1 MLIFHCAARGPFAL
15 HSAAMSSGSGRERTS
30 QGKSATSQ
38 TASEGGSPI
47 SAQAKKQKGE
57 GQGGSAS
64 TDDERATHSGE
75 HINQFYM
82 QNYSNTFTLE
92 NNLEYMSGSL
102 SPRFNFALWHQAH
115 D

>member
-1 MLIFHCAARGPFAL
+1 
-15 HSAAMSSGSGRERTS
+15 MSSGSGGERMAQGERSSTS
-30 QGKSATSQ
+30 QIS
-38 TASEGGSPI
+38 SEVGSPI